1 MGTVRTCH
9 LKNPGFEPCLV
20 GHGSNAG
27 HSSGVPGV
35 DARRATPPDPRGW
48 RTGGSL
54 AVSSPT
60 PATPLLSPAKIREL
74 NHAAC
79 RAARFPRVNEHT
91 PAHRRSA
98 WATRGLA
105 SHTELPKSL
114 RTIPTYIVY
123 DNVTQCFGHKLLS
136 GAMRFSEKTNDPL
149 HWLRTEGPGTFRLQG
164 NVSGHCRLIGAQ
176 SLTCL
181 EYFARRL
188 IRSVRPDRV
197 RLAQSIDD
205 GVSSGGFSQT

>member
-1 MGTVRTCH
+1 MVQTQVTAQG
-9 LKNPGFEPCLV
+9 CL
-20 GHGSNAG
+20 GSTPEG
-27 HSSGVPGV
+27 
-35 DARRATPPDPRGW
+35 RRPQIRGW
-48 RTGGSL
+48 RAGGSL

-123 DNVTQCFGHKLLS
+123 DNVTQCLGHKLLS
-136 GAMRFSEKTNDPL
+136 GAMRFSEKTNDRL

-164 NVSGHCRLIGAQ
+164 NVSGHCRLMGRNAHLPRI
-176 SLTCL
+176 
-181 EYFARRL
+181 F
-188 IRSVRPDRV
+188 
-197 RLAQSIDD
+197 
-205 GVSSGGFSQT
+205 SSTVD

>member
-1 MGTVRTCH
+1 M
-9 LKNPGFEPCLV
+9 
-20 GHGSNAG
+20 
-27 HSSGVPGV
+27 PGV
-35 DARRATPPDPRGW
+35 DARRATPPDPRL
-48 RTGGSL
+48 RAGGSL

-74 NHAAC
+74 NHAAFASLSYPTDRQVCAQSAC

-105 SHTELPKSL
+105 SHTESPKSL

-123 DNVTQCFGHKLLS
+123 DNVTQCFGHEPLS
-136 GAMRFSEKTNDPL
+136 GAMRFSEEPNDRL

-164 NVSGHCRLIGAQ
+164 NVSGHCRLMGAQ

-181 EYFARRL
+181 EYFRTL
-188 IRSVRPDRV
+188 GQTD
-197 RLAQSIDD
+197 LE
-205 GVSSGGFSQT
+205 FSP